1 MRPGDLFARK
11 PPIVARTPR
20 VSTAFR
26 RITLGIYS
34 TKPAKNATLLRMILI
49 SSDNWAMD
57 LPAPSTRTLLAGFDQ
72 NYNEVVRFLARRTG
86 NMDEARGLAHDTWL
100 RIAERKPHAEAD
112 IQLADPRAYLFT
124 VAHNL
129 AMNHLRRGN
138 WLQGYMHEREQM
150 EVHTPCQTPDVADGA
165 MYRQALAAVET
176 VLHALPERARDVFL
190 AHRLHGE
197 SQADIADRLRV
208 SLNTV
213 ERDMTLA
220 TQRIET
226 ALHTWRGTPQT
237 THAAEAP
244 RTTSKSRRKSLAA
257 LLGVFTVGATG
268 TALWQ
273 NLQREAMRWQ
283 TALATPRGRTLQQ
296 PLPDGSHI
304 TLDAHSKLDVAYS
317 ADSRAV
323 QLLKGAAFF
332 AVQRDPA
339 RPLTV
344 QALET
349 QVTVLGTRFGVE
361 IENSDTVLVQVES
374 GHVKVWDG
382 SRSHDLLAGQGLR
395 IRQGRATPATADT
408 AALWRKGELAFDAL
422 PLADAV
428 ARVARYAPFELRT
441 APSARG
447 LQVSGTLR
455 IADARDWLTAL
466 PRVLPVQLVKL
477 PGGGIEVAAR

>member
-1 MRPGDLFARK
+1 
-11 PPIVARTPR
+11 
-20 VSTAFR
+20 
-26 RITLGIYS
+26 
-34 TKPAKNATLLRMILI
+34 
-49 SSDNWAMD
+49 MD

-86 NMDEARGLAHDTWL
+86 NVDEARGPAHDTWL
-100 RIAERKPHAEAD
+100 RIAERKQQAEAD

-129 AMNHLRRGN
+129 AMNHLRRSN

-150 EVHTPCQTPDVADGA
+150 EMHAPHQTPDVADGA
-165 MYRQALAAVET
+165 MYRQAIAAVEA

-190 AHRLHGE
+190 SHRLHGE
-197 SQADIADRLRV
+197 SQADIADRLHV

-220 TQRIET
+220 TQRIES

-237 THAAEAP
+237 MDSAQAP
-244 RTTSKSRRKSLAA
+244 TASSKGRRKSLTA
-257 LLGVFTVGATG
+257 LLGMFSVGATG

-273 NLQREAMRWQ
+273 HLQREAMRWQ
-283 TALATPRGRTLQQ
+283 TALSTPRGRTLLQ

-304 TLDAHSKLDVAYS
+304 TLDAYSKLDVAYS

-323 QLLKGAAFF
+323 NLLHGAAFF
-332 AVQRDPA
+332 AVQRDLA
-339 RPLTV
+339 RPFTV
-344 QALET
+344 QARDV

-361 IENSDTVLVQVES
+361 LENSDSVLVQVES
-374 GHVKVWDG
+374 GHVKVQDG
-382 SRSHDLLAGQGLR
+382 SGSYDLLAGQSLR
-395 IRQGRATPATADT
+395 IRQGRATPIPADA
-408 AALWRKGELAFDAL
+408 AALWRKGELAFDAV

-447 LQVSGTLR
+447 LQISGTLR

-466 PRVLPVQLVKL
+466 PRVLPVHLVKL
-477 PGGGIEVAAR
+477 PGGGIEVTSR